1 MRPVFSDDVSIFNL
15 FYYRATKALP
25 CLDGGEIL
33 MKQPETKESKILTVK
48 DEHIFFSL
56 IEERM
61 EQQGFELLD
70 TFNPLARSMAPSEL
84 T

>member
-1 MRPVFSDDVSIFNL
+1 MVFSDDVFILNI
-15 FYYRATKALP
+15 FYYRATKVLP
-25 CLDGGEIL
+25 CLDGGEAL
-33 MKQPETKESKILTVK
+33 MRQPETKESKILTVK

-70 TFNPLARSMAPSEL
+70 TFIPLARSMASTEL